1 MNDTIL
7 HQYLAFCL
15 SPTHQTD
22 QWGDRLECL
31 RPYNLEDNIAKWVWL
46 NAYLWAGVELSHNA
60 GDNLRFVESY
70 AQQIAEKYTQNTSK
84 YLSVVDTAVVSPEKY
99 LRHSQGAVERYTKAM
114 TQARTHLAK
123 LAKLAK
129 PQTAGAVAPRSAKQ
143 IRATAQRRIAL
154 HQAKAAA
161 WMAIAETVVTP
172 SSFPAVNKAAVF
184 EQVRSE
190 EVAVFLAA
198 QHATLDKMGVADPCA
213 LDSLA
218 RFAANTEAL
227 TLAERIFHGWR
238 AHGCLK
244 NQENVLWEAFVVDKG
259 FTELPRVSSATSP
272 PDWETLHR
280 RREMNDLHHAYVR
293 SYMAALSDISYTYED
308 EHDPMEVFQS
318 VKSKF
323 KDAPTFFASKNE
335 YLQIYQHAVVL
346 EAVKSCGEA
355 NLTIDLPVTVS
366 SSSMVKHSKFQP

>member
-1 MNDTIL
+1 MNDTL
-7 HQYLAFCL
+7 LQQYMSFCL
-15 SPTHQTD
+15 SPTHQTEL
-22 QWGDRLECL
+22 WGDRLECL

-46 NAYLWAGVELSHNA
+46 NAYLWAGVDLSHNA

-84 YLSVVDTAVVSPEKY
+84 YLSVVDAAVVSPEKY

-114 TQARTHLAK
+114 TQARSHLAK
-123 LAKLAK
+123 LA
-129 PQTAGAVAPRSAKQ
+129 TSHTVVAVAPLSAKQ
-143 IRATAQRRIAL
+143 IRATTQRRMAL

-161 WMAIAETVVTP
+161 WMAMAETIVTP

-184 EQVRSE
+184 EQVRGE

-198 QHATLDKMGVADPCA
+198 QHAKLDKMGVADPCA

-227 TLAERIFHGWR
+227 TLAERIFHGWK

-259 FTELPRVSSATSP
+259 FTELPRVSSATNP
-272 PDWETLHR
+272 PDWETVHR
-280 RREMNDLHHAYVR
+280 RREMNDLHNAYVR
-293 SYMAALSDISYTYED
+293 SYMAALSDISHLYED
-308 EHDPMEVFQS
+308 EQDPMEVFQS

-335 YLQIYQHAVVL
+335 YLQIYQHALVL

-355 NLTIDLPVTVS
+355 NLTIDIPVMVS
-366 SSSMVKHSKFQP
+366 SSSMVKQSKFQP